1 MDNGNYFLLYYSW
14 KKLVPNLKFTPDAVL
29 NILPKSW
36 HIALYTELN
45 QWWAK
50 VKQSLSIEHSIKC
63 GRPKAWLSLFSKRG
77 QCWAIWNKQDA
88 ADRRWYFKRSRC
100 KNRFSFH
107 SRREEC
113 NSSQS
118 SDNNVNVWREVNR
131 RHDVDAWRFHTVQT
145 SHWIWPGNYWSVSK
159 LYYQVPKFPLGGV
172 VWFSSLI
179 TLNWFKCVENAP
191 CGSRKSDTTAHLR
204 WSRLEAWR
212 SGKL

>member
-1 MDNGNYFLLYYSW
+1 MDNYSLLYYSW

-29 NILPKSW
+29 IILPKSW
-36 HIALYTELN
+36 HIALYNGEQKRSN
-45 QWWAK
+45 PF
-50 VKQSLSIEHSIKC
+50 QSNTVSSVAALKLGC
-63 GRPKAWLSLFSKRG
+63 LFSLKGDNAEPYGTNKTPLTAGDISRG
-77 QCWAIWNKQDA
+77 AVVRIG
-88 ADRRWYFKRSRC
+88 
-100 KNRFSFH
+100 FSFH
-107 SRREEC
+107 LRREEC

-118 SDNNVNVWREVNR
+118 SDNNVNVCGFHNNVEVNR
-131 RHDVDAWRFHTVQT
+131 RHDVDAWRFHTVKT

-191 CGSRKSDTTAHLR
+191 CGSRKSDTMAHLR

-212 SGKL
+212 SRKL